1 MVAPKAEGEKEET
14 DTARKKVEK
23 EIDKEAG
30 KEAELSPLARQWMA
44 ALETPGDTATLKLKL
59 TRDQLPVADLSMP
72 NCNCDKVCLTSTG
85 ETLSLL
91 DVLPGVNRKTTTTSV
106 FRAWNSINTTTTT
119 SALALP
125 SLEGAQG
132 AAPGSLREVFEEP
145 LRAFSVQFV
154 TTKELK
160 VEDKQHFPLEVL
172 REFVG
177 KPKPKKPPFSLIDRL
192 EDDLG
197 EKDATPKT
205 LKAKKD
211 ATPKTLK
218 ANVVC
223 GLGVLELTVLGVLGH
238 VLRAAL
244 GEGGVRQAADLEVTM
259 GAALE
264 LGRKS
269 SDAELKQLIR
279 RSDRLTAP
287 DVAPGGADAYAK
299 RHLAQVAGEALHGVQ
314 LQLGRLLAG
323 LRSVL
328 HDENRKICQQVDR
341 ITNFS
346 VFSSQPKRLEVL
358 QACGA
363 VAKPSFEKLVA
374 SMLSDRQEQ
383 DLDEL
388 HPALSRCHT
397 QLNWELLVVQL
408 RGCRLCQLGACLG
421 AAEEVESR
429 LFDLGVG
436 LLAALYRARHP
447 PSNAQPPRSLLEAA
461 LRLNAHELSEAL
473 KTCKL
478 AMDQLLEIEEQIEK
492 LLDPMRTM

>member
-72 NCNCDKVCLTSTG
+72 NCNCDKVCLTSTR

-91 DVLPGVNRKTTTTSV
+91 DILPGVNRE
-106 FRAWNSINTTTTT
+106 ITTT

-125 SLEGAQG
+125 SLEEAQG
-132 AAPGSLREVFEEP
+132 AAPGSLRQAFEEP

-154 TTKELK
+154 TIKELP
-160 VEDKQHFPLEVL
+160 VQPKQHFPLEVL
-172 REFVG
+172 RALVS
-177 KPKPKKPPFSLIDRL
+177 KPVKPPFSLIDLL
-192 EDDLG
+192 EKDLG
-197 EKDATPKT
+197 EKDTTPKT
-205 LKAKKD
+205 LKAQ
-211 ATPKTLK
+211 
-218 ANVVC
+218 VVC
-223 GLGVLELTVLGVLGH
+223 GLGVLELTALGVLGH

-244 GEGGVRQAADLEVTM
+244 GEGGVQQAADLKLTM
-259 GAALE
+259 EAALA

-269 SDAELKQLIR
+269 SDAELKQLIG
-279 RSDRLTAP
+279 RSDHLTAP
-287 DVAPGGADAYAK
+287 DVAPGGADAYDAK
-299 RHLAQVAGEALHGVQ
+299 RILAEVADEALHGVQ

-328 HDENRKICQQVDR
+328 HDENRKICEQVDR

-346 VFSSQPKRLEVL
+346 AFSSQAKRLEVL

-363 VAKPSFEKLVA
+363 VAKPSFERLVA

-383 DLDEL
+383 DLAEL
-388 HPALSRCHT
+388 HPELGCCRT

-421 AAEEVESR
+421 AAEEVEGR

-436 LLAALYRARHP
+436 LLAALYRTSDP
-447 PSNAQPPRSLLEAA
+447 PPKAQPPRSLLEAA
-461 LRLNAHELSEAL
+461 LRLNAHKLFEAL
-473 KTCKL
+473 TKCKS
-478 AMDQLLEIEEQIEK
+478 AMDQLLYIEK
-492 LLDPMRTM
+492 LLDPHVRLLTACAI